1 MTEHNLQDKDDA
13 PWLDTTYDGFM
24 TDYEAQMLHD
34 FKNRWEVRRKLLNH
48 VKNSLFP
55 EYKSWDQL
63 TPKTLEVINNIVE
76 SLVRIS

>member
-1 MTEHNLQDKDDA
+1 MTEHNLPEKDDA

-24 TDYEAQMLHD
+24 TEYEAQMFHD
-34 FKNRWEVRRKLLNH
+34 FENRWAVRRKLLNH

-63 TPKTLEVINNIVE
+63 TPKTLEVINNIIE
-76 SLVRIS
+76 SLVGK

>member
-1 MTEHNLQDKDDA
+1 
-13 PWLDTTYDGFM
+13 M

-34 FKNRWEVRRKLLNH
+34 FENRWAVRHKLLNH

-76 SLVRIS
+76 SLVGK